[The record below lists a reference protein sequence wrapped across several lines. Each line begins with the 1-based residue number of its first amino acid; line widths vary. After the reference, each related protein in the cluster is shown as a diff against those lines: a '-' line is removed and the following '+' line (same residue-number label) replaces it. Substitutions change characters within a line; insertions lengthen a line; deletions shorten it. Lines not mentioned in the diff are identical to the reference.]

1 MQPHVQKEAADSRG
15 NCQPATGN
23 QLPTTDNQRPPPKSW
38 DLDAPQPTRYVG
50 LKGLLPSNV
59 TDSSPG
65 MIDIHCHPLP
75 EVDDGAKTFDDA
87 VAMCRMAADDGTTHL
102 VATPHCNY
110 EYSFNP
116 EVNERKLRALQE
128 AVGPQPK
135 LLLGCDFHLSY
146 DNIQQIIRDRGSYTI
161 NRTRYVLV
169 EFDDHFV
176 PQNMDNVFYDLQVAR
191 LVPILTHPER
201 NPVFQ
206 RKPEILYQ
214 WVMRGCLTQLTAKS
228 FTGGFGSRAR
238 ELCEIWLDRN
248 LVHFF
253 ASDAHDV
260 KYRPPVLSVCYEK
273 LVDSK
278 GEAEADRIMK
288 RNPAAVIDDGRLPPA
303 PEPVAEAARKRS
315 WFSLLRRHA

>member
-1 MQPHVQKEAADSRG
+1 
-15 NCQPATGN
+15 
-23 QLPTTDNQRPPPKSW
+23 
-38 DLDAPQPTRYVG
+38 
-50 LKGLLPSNV
+50 
-59 TDSSPG
+59 

-75 EVDDGAKTFDDA
+75 ETDDGAKTFEDA
-87 VAMCRMAADDGTTHL
+87 VAMCRMAAEDGTTHL

-110 EYSFNP
+110 TYPFKP
-116 EVNERKLRALQE
+116 EANEQKLRELQE
-128 AVGPQPK
+128 AVGPAPK

-206 RKPEILYQ
+206 RKPELLCQ

-228 FTGGFGSRAR
+228 YTGGFGSRAR
-238 ELCEIWLDRN
+238 DLCDFWLERN

-260 KYRPPVLSVCYEK
+260 KYRPPLLSVCYEK
-273 LVDSK
+273 LADCK

-288 RNPAAVIDDGRLPPA
+288 RNPEAVINDRPLPPG
-303 PEPVAEAARKRS
+303 PEPVTAEPRKRGLLS
-315 WFSLLRRHA
+315 FLRRHN

>member
-1 MQPHVQKEAADSRG
+1 
-15 NCQPATGN
+15 
-23 QLPTTDNQRPPPKSW
+23 
-38 DLDAPQPTRYVG
+38 
-50 LKGLLPSNV
+50 
-59 TDSSPG
+59 

-102 VATPHCNY
+102 VATPHCSY
-110 EYSFNP
+110 DYAFRP
-116 EVNERKLRALQE
+116 EVNEQKLRELQE

-146 DNIQQIIRDRGSYTI
+146 DNIQQIIRDRGSFTI
-161 NRTRYVLV
+161 NHTRYLLV

-176 PQNMDNVFYDLQVAR
+176 PQNMDNVFYDLQVAG
-191 LVPILTHPER
+191 LVPVLTHPER

-214 WVMRGCLTQLTAKS
+214 WVTRGCLAQITAKS

-238 ELCEIWLDRN
+238 ELSEMWLERN

-260 KYRPPVLSVCYEK
+260 KYRPPLLSVCYEK
-273 LVDSK
+273 LAAAK
-278 GEAEADRIMK
+278 GEHEADRIMK
-288 RNPAAVIDDGRLPPA
+288 RNPDAVINDRRLPPG
-303 PEPVAEAARKRS
+303 PEPVPPDARKRGWLS
-315 WFSLLRRHA
+315 FLRRGA